1 MIGEMAGGLISGG
14 LNYLGAQAANRANKK
29 MAREQ
34 MAFQQESSREQMG
47 FQERMSNT
55 AYQRSMQDMRQAGLN
70 PILAYNLGGASSPSG
85 AQSAGATAQMQ
96 NELGSAV
103 SSAQESRRL
112 EYELK
117 NMKKQNELLD
127 AQTEQATSQSFV
139 NNVEYNLGLDKQR
152 QIQANT
158 AKSLAE
164 TAKTKSDTIRN
175 WVDTIGNNLNPVK
188 FLNNIKF
195 GKK

>member
-1 MIGEMAGGLISGG
+1 MVSPGMYDLAGSIISGG
-14 LNYLGAQAANRANKK
+14 LNYFGAQAANRANKK

-34 MAFQQESSREQMG
+34 MAFQQESSREQMD

-103 SSAQESRRL
+103 SSAQDARRL
-112 EYELK
+112 QAEIA
-117 NMKKQNELLD
+117 NMKKQNQLLD
-127 AQTEQATSQSFV
+127 NQSLQARSQATLNDANASLAMDNQK
-139 NNVEYNLGLDKQR
+139 LT
-152 QIQANT
+152 QANT
-158 AKSLAE
+158 AKAVVE
-164 TAKTKSDTIRN
+164 AAKAKSDMYRS
-175 WVDTIGNNLNPVK
+175 WVDTLGNQLNPLK
-188 FLNNIKF
+188 WLQKRN
-195 GKK
+195 